1 MLQPNLILK
10 NHILLSDFNLF
21 LVVFAEH
28 QCSEAYNS
36 GNAGLEVLACV
47 RMCMCMHVVYT
58 GSDEFAVCR

>member
-1 MLQPNLILK
+1 MLQLNLILK

-36 GNAGLEVLACV
+36 GNAGLEVLGCV
-47 RMCMCMHVVYT
+47 RMCMHVVYT